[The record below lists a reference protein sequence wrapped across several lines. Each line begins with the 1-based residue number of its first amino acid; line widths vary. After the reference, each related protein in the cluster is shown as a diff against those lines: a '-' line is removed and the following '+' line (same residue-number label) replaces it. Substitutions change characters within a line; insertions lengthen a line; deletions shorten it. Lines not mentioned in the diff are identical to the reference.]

1 MNTIW
6 ERITEIINNNKGKR
20 GWHRA
25 AGVMA
30 AFIIFGVTYALILP
44 AITLE
49 DETAYEEP
57 GMFFEEEAA
66 VYEEPA
72 YEEEYFEEP
81 VYEEAEYEEPAY
93 EEDAVWV
100 EEEEYQ
106 EDAFDQADEDAY
118 ANDDYS
124 EEDNWAEE
132 NYEEDNY
139 EETETEAP
147 VYSEFVWEDEYED
160 EYGRKL
166 TVKVTPDYEIYN
178 WPAGVRLE
186 VTRALEDDKETKDL
200 YEACLEE
207 GKKQEESDE
216 ELELS
221 LFTAWKFA
229 FVSDEGEYVLDD
241 AAKVEVEFREPVPAD
256 ENRSGRVLLYQ
267 WPGQDKETED
277 AEVKYDYTEYDEIEG
292 FSFHTDSLLCDG
304 VIFEV
309 VWPEEEETEVETE
322 EATEVVTE
330 AATEEETEEPTEVV
344 TEAAT
349 EEETEEETEEALFVE
364 EITEE
369 ETEEAL
375 FEEVVTEEETEESLF
390 EEIETEE
397 ETEESLFEELE
408 SEEETEEVTE
418 AVQGPVFFEAK
429 TDDVTVTVY
438 APAGTF
444 PEGTTMEVKPVEAEE
459 YAEAVEA
466 AVVEAAEE
474 DDVEVSRMLA
484 VDITF
489 KDADGNEISGQRED
503 AVRPDQGRRR
513 ARGRPCG

>member
-49 DETAYEEP
+49 DETAYDDP
-57 GMFFEEEAA
+57 GMFFEEEDVA
-66 VYEEPA
+66 YEEPA

-81 VYEEAEYEEPAY
+81 VYEEPVYEEAAYEEPAY
-93 EEDAVWV
+93 EEDDAAW
-100 EEEEYQ
+100 EWNEEYQ
-106 EDAFDQADEDAY
+106 EDAFDQAEEDGY
-118 ANDDYS
+118 ANDGYS

-132 NYEEDNY
+132 NNEEDNY

-186 VTRALEDDKETKDL
+186 VTRALENDKETKDL
-200 YEACLEE
+200 YEACLAE
-207 GKKQEESDE
+207 GKKQEKSDE

-221 LFTAWKFA
+221 FFTAWKFA

-241 AAKVEVEFREPVPAD
+241 AATVEVEFREPVPAD
-256 ENRSGRVLLYQ
+256 EDRSGRVLLYQ
-267 WPGQDKETED
+267 WPGQNKETED
-277 AEVKYDYTEYDEIEG
+277 AKAEYDYTAYDEIEG
-292 FSFHTDSLLCDG
+292 FRFHTDSLLCDG

-309 VWPEEEETEVETE
+309 VWPEEDETEAATE

-330 AATEEETEEPTEVV
+330 AA
-344 TEAAT
+344 A
-349 EEETEEETEEALFVE
+349 EEETEEALFVE
-364 EITEE
+364 AI
-369 ETEEAL
+369 
-375 FEEVVTEEETEESLF
+375 TEEETEESL
-390 EEIETEE
+390 
-397 ETEESLFEELE
+397 LEELE

-418 AVQGPVFFEAK
+418 TVQGPVFFEAK

-489 KDADGNEISGQRED
+489 KDADGKEIEPVNPVSVKMQSDLIKEEEEPVVVHVDDKGEGSLIED
-503 AVRPDQGRRR
+503 VKEGSKEDEMIFRTDAFSRVRTRRN
-513 ARGRPCG
+513 